1 MSGVS
6 RLFSSLLC
14 PGRDAQIVAVRVDDS
29 EVPQAPWPLLRRLED
44 RMPRVQDASVGG
56 AEVIYFHDYLHAKAT
71 SLGSDAL
78 REVPA
83 RFGQLSDRTYPQHD
97 VPRTQARV
105 VSRLFSHDLE
115 A

>member
-6 RLFSSLLC
+6 RLLFRLLR
-14 PGRDAQIVAVRVDDS
+14 PGSDAQIVAVRVDDS

-44 RMPRVQDASVGG
+44 RIPRVQHAPVGD

-71 SLGSDAL
+71 SLGSDAP

-97 VPRTQARV
+97 VP
-105 VSRLFSHDLE
+105 
-115 A
+115 